1 MWSWY
6 NCVNVYSTS
15 LSKSVGTA
23 VEVDEMEAEECRIA
37 RELCC
42 DVVVDGTES
51 DLSDIEGESDFEALP
66 VDVPDDSDAD
76 DVALVL
82 SSISLAC
89 YMRLL
94 NRFVYTCFNL
104 LYFFHKH
111 MFLCTLHQ
119 AYMYRQQVM
128 ALEDSCLISVDH

>member
-1 MWSWY
+1 MENSTLLIDWDSHENLEKVKDTVGLLMKGCSCKCGCRTRQCSCVKAERKCGPGCRCY

-51 DLSDIEGESDFEALP
+51 DLSDIEGECDFEALP

-76 DVALVL
+76 DVA
-82 SSISLAC
+82 
-89 YMRLL
+89 
-94 NRFVYTCFNL
+94 
-104 LYFFHKH
+104 
-111 MFLCTLHQ
+111 
-119 AYMYRQQVM
+119 
-128 ALEDSCLISVDH
+128 

>member
-1 MWSWY
+1 M
-6 NCVNVYSTS
+6 NVYNTS

-42 DVVVDGTES
+42 DVVVES

-76 DVALVL
+76 DVA
-82 SSISLAC
+82 
-89 YMRLL
+89 
-94 NRFVYTCFNL
+94 
-104 LYFFHKH
+104 
-111 MFLCTLHQ
+111 
-119 AYMYRQQVM
+119 
-128 ALEDSCLISVDH
+128 

>member
-1 MWSWY
+1 MKGCSCKRGCRTRQCSCVKAERKCGPGCRCY

-76 DVALVL
+76 DVA
-82 SSISLAC
+82 
-89 YMRLL
+89 
-94 NRFVYTCFNL
+94 
-104 LYFFHKH
+104 
-111 MFLCTLHQ
+111 
-119 AYMYRQQVM
+119 
-128 ALEDSCLISVDH
+128 